1 MGQSELSTRRGDDT
15 AELRARYNQLCAA
28 LTMSAGT
35 NSAVADRVLQELQ
48 ALAQKIAFRQAE
60 RDSASRPPASAAPTS
75 AASPATQRTESRSV
89 RGKGNVIAFRCRV
102 KGRARENPRLPAAL
116 SALTDRT
123 PIVAFESGP
132 ERPQPA
138 AAAPTRRQNA
148 EAASPVA
155 AEPPTA
161 AAVAEQGAELERPA
175 RKSEDQTRILELIEE
190 RPDKSEGAPQLSA
203 EVAALRSAAAR
214 QGEQLVSLA
223 TAVHRLA
230 KLLAAHPPQDRR

>member
-1 MGQSELSTRRGDDT
+1 MAQSELSTRRGDDT

-75 AASPATQRTESRSV
+75 VPSPTAPRTEARSV
-89 RGKGNVIAFRCRV
+89 HGKGNVIAFRCRV
-102 KGRARENPRLPAAL
+102 KGRSRENPRLPAAL

-123 PIVAFESGP
+123 PIVPFESSP
-132 ERPQPA
+132 ERSQPA
-138 AAAPTRRQNA
+138 TPTHRPKTQ
-148 EAASPVA
+148 A
-155 AEPPTA
+155 AEPPMV
-161 AAVAEQGAELERPA
+161 AAVAKQGVELERLV
-175 RKSEDQTRILELIEE
+175 RKSEDQSRILELLEG
-190 RPDKSEGAPQLSA
+190 RLGRSEDAPHLSA

-214 QGEQLVSLA
+214 QGDQLVSLA

>member
-1 MGQSELSTRRGDDT
+1 MAQSELSTRRGDDT

-60 RDSASRPPASAAPTS
+60 RDSASRPPASAVPTS
-75 AASPATQRTESRSV
+75 APSPAAPQTEARPV
-89 RGKGNVIAFRCRV
+89 HGKGNVIAFRCRV
-102 KGRARENPRLPAAL
+102 KGRVRENPRLPAAL

-123 PIVAFESGP
+123 PIVPFESSP
-132 ERPQPA
+132 ERPQPTA
-138 AAAPTRRQNA
+138 ATPRQKARDAAPT
-148 EAASPVA
+148 P
-155 AEPPTA
+155 AEPPMV
-161 AAVAEQGAELERPA
+161 AAVAKQGVELERLV
-175 RKSEDQTRILELIEE
+175 RKSEDQSRILELLEG
-190 RPDKSEGAPQLSA
+190 RLGRSEDAPQLSA

>member
-1 MGQSELSTRRGDDT
+1 MAQSELSTRRGDDT

-60 RDSASRPPASAAPTS
+60 RDSASRPPVPPAPPV
-75 AASPATQRTESRSV
+75 APPADARPV
-89 RGKGNVIAFRCRV
+89 HGKGNIIAFRCRV
-102 KGRARENPRLPAAL
+102 KGRSRENPRLSAAL

-123 PIVAFESGP
+123 PIVPFESGP

-138 AAAPTRRQNA
+138 ATPRQKARDAAPMPA
-148 EAASPVA
+148 V
-155 AEPPTA
+155 EPPMV
-161 AAVAEQGAELERPA
+161 AAVAKQGVELERLV
-175 RKSEDQTRILELIEE
+175 RKSEDQSRILELLEG
-190 RPDKSEGAPQLSA
+190 RLGRSEDAPQLSA
-203 EVAALRSAAAR
+203 EVTALRSAAAR

>member
-1 MGQSELSTRRGDDT
+1 MAQSELSTRRGDDT

-60 RDSASRPPASAAPTS
+60 RDSASRPPV
-75 AASPATQRTESRSV
+75 SPAPPVAPPADARPV
-89 RGKGNVIAFRCRV
+89 HGKGNIIAFRCRV
-102 KGRARENPRLPAAL
+102 KGRSRENPRLPAAL
-116 SALTDRT
+116 SALTDRA
-123 PIVAFESGP
+123 PIVPFESSP

-138 AAAPTRRQNA
+138 AARQRARDAAPT
-148 EAASPVA
+148 PV
-155 AEPPTA
+155 EPPMV
-161 AAVAEQGAELERPA
+161 AAVAKQGVELERLV
-175 RKSEDQTRILELIEE
+175 RKSEDQSRILELLEG
-190 RPDKSEGAPQLSA
+190 RLGRSEDAPQLSA
-203 EVAALRSAAAR
+203 EVTALRSAAAR

-230 KLLAAHPPQDRR
+230 KLLAAHPPR

>member
-1 MGQSELSTRRGDDT
+1 MAQSELSTRRGDDT

-48 ALAQKIAFRQAE
+48 SLAQKIAFRQAE
-60 RDSASRPPASAAPTS
+60 RDSASRPPVGAAPASAAP
-75 AASPATQRTESRSV
+75 RTEARPAH
-89 RGKGNVIAFRCRV
+89 GKGNVIAFRCRV

-123 PIVAFESGP
+123 PVAPFESSP
-132 ERPQPA
+132 ERPQAVAPTPA
-138 AAAPTRRQNA
+138 PKAQAAPPT
-148 EAASPVA
+148 PT
-155 AEPPTA
+155 EPPMA
-161 AAVAEQGAELERPA
+161 AAVAEQGAELQRLV
-175 RKSEDQTRILELIEE
+175 RKSEDQTRILESLEG
-190 RPDKSEGAPQLSA
+190 RLGKSEDAPQLSA

>member
-1 MGQSELSTRRGDDT
+1 MAQSELSTRRGDDT
-15 AELRARYNQLCAA
+15 TELRARFNQLCTA

-35 NSAVADRVLQELQ
+35 NSTVADRVLQELQ

-60 RDSASRPPASAAPTS
+60 RDSASGPPVSAAPPPSS
-75 AASPATQRTESRSV
+75 AAPRTEARSAY
-89 RGKGNVIAFRCRV
+89 GKGNVIAFRCRV
-102 KGRARENPRLPAAL
+102 KGRSRENPRLPAAL

-123 PIVAFESGP
+123 PVVPFESSP
-132 ERPQPA
+132 ERPQAVAPTPPSRA
-138 AAAPTRRQNA
+138 QAAPPT
-148 EAASPVA
+148 PV
-155 AEPPTA
+155 EPPMA
-161 AAVAEQGAELERPA
+161 AAVAKQGAELDRLV
-175 RKSEDQTRILELIEE
+175 RKSEDQTRILESLEG
-190 RPDKSEGAPQLSA
+190 RLGRSEGAPQLSA

>member
-1 MGQSELSTRRGDDT
+1 MAQSELSTRRGDDT

-60 RDSASRPPASAAPTS
+60 RDSASRAPASAAPPS
-75 AASPATQRTESRSV
+75 AAPRTEARPAH
-89 RGKGNVIAFRCRV
+89 GKGNVIAFRCRV
-102 KGRARENPRLPAAL
+102 KGRSRENPRLPAAL
-116 SALTDRT
+116 SALTDRIPVV
-123 PIVAFESGP
+123 PIESGP
-132 ERPQPA
+132 ERPQAVAPA
-138 AAAPTRRQNA
+138 PPSKAQAAPSTPV
-148 EAASPVA
+148 EPPVA
-155 AEPPTA
+155 AA
-161 AAVAEQGAELERPA
+161 IAKQGAELERLV
-175 RKSEDQTRILELIEE
+175 RKSEDQTRILESLEG
-190 RPDKSEGAPQLSA
+190 RLGKSEGAPQLSA

>member
-1 MGQSELSTRRGDDT
+1 MAQSELSTRRGDDT

-75 AASPATQRTESRSV
+75 AASPAAPRTESRSAH
-89 RGKGNVIAFRCRV
+89 GKGNVIAFRCRV
-102 KGRARENPRLPAAL
+102 KGQARENPRLPAAL
-116 SALTDRT
+116 SALTDR
-123 PIVAFESGP
+123 PPVVPFESSP
-132 ERPQPA
+132 KRPQ
-138 AAAPTRRQNA
+138 AAAPTPPPKVQ
-148 EAASPVA
+148 AAPPTPV
-155 AEPPTA
+155 EPPMA
-161 AAVAEQGAELERPA
+161 AAVAEQAAELERLV
-175 RKSEDQTRILELIEE
+175 RKSEDQTRILALLEGRLG
-190 RPDKSEGAPQLSA
+190 KSEDAPQLSA
-203 EVAALRSAAAR
+203 EVAALRSAATR
-214 QGEQLVSLA
+214 QGQQLVSLA